1 MGEKVTDYASDFK
14 YTGILPYLSHII
26 RNISVCFLIFLVFLA
41 VANFR
46 ILLKRASTAVLLYTS
61 LLLILNVIMPFL
73 AIDISRNISS
83 SVLSLCE
90 LPSTSMATFILGMKI
105 STKYILFPH
114 RIYFCT
120 SILKCVSFLI
130 ISSIFNSGIVLF
142 SINSCLLFN
151 IHSFL
156 FISCI
161 LLNLLLI
168 LYFKTSGNGGSE
180 RQETLIGKVQKFCF
194 LPMPTG
200 FSLNIGLKEPP
211 YEERKRYYRNSSSVS
226 QVSAV
231 QAQTSA
237 SCCRT
242 PSDCSDRILRHC
254 GRFKNSSNR
263 VPVHKTVMGI
273 KIPCKSLKDG
283 DRLHAGYILTL
294 SKVLYRYPSISPSSI
309 PVSKTIA
316 AQKYNEFPKHARNV
330 NFVLTFGIACSEWCC
345 RKIAAIRKSLCHNAL
360 RVNIL
365 WLDGCK
371 FVVLNVVGSSPTGHP
386 TIKPIDYQIVNGY
399 FCTKNLP
406 NPP

>member
-1 MGEKVTDYASDFK
+1 MGKKVTVYASDFK
-14 YTGILPYLSHII
+14 YTGLLSYLSHII

-83 SVLSLCE
+83 SVLPLCE

-114 RIYFCT
+114 CMCFCT
-120 SILKCVSFLI
+120 SILKCVSFVI

-142 SINSCLLFN
+142 SINSCLLFI

-168 LYFKTSGNGGSE
+168 LYFRTSGNGGLE

-200 FSLNIGLKEPP
+200 FSSNIGLKEPP
-211 YEERKRYYRNSSSVS
+211 SEERKRYYRNSSSVS

-237 SCCRT
+237 SCYRT
-242 PSDCSDRILRHC
+242 PSDYSDRFLRHC

-263 VPVHKTVMGI
+263 VPVHKTVMGKI
-273 KIPCKSLKDG
+273 KTLTPSDVWHKGFYIMFGL
-283 DRLHAGYILTL
+283 RLQNI
-294 SKVLYRYPSISPSSI
+294 
-309 PVSKTIA
+309 SKTSHHVRLVTM
-316 AQKYNEFPKHARNV
+316 QKYNEFPKHARNV
-330 NFVLTFGIACSEWCC
+330 NFVLTFGKRQNL
-345 RKIAAIRKSLCHNAL
+345 RKIAAKNNTSIYNLLKA
-360 RVNIL
+360 NIL
-365 WLDGCK
+365 NENK
-371 FVVLNVVGSSPTGHP
+371 KRNM
-386 TIKPIDYQIVNGY
+386 YQWKINDIFYG
-399 FCTKNLP
+399 LP
-406 NPP
+406 P

>member
-1 MGEKVTDYASDFK
+1 MGEKVTDYISDFK
-14 YTGILPYLSHII
+14 YTGLLPYLSHII

-46 ILLKRASTAVLLYTS
+46 ISLKRASTAVLLYTS

-114 RIYFCT
+114 CICFCT
-120 SILKCVSFLI
+120 SILKCVSFVI
-130 ISSIFNSGIVLF
+130 ISNIFNSGIVLF
-142 SINSCLLFN
+142 SINFCLLFI
-151 IHSFL
+151 IHSLL

-161 LLNLLLI
+161 LLN

-194 LPMPTG
+194 PPLPTG

-254 GRFKNSSNR
+254 NRFKNSSNR
-263 VPVHKTVMGI
+263 VPVHKTVMGKNKTLTPPPNGI
-273 KIPCKSLKDG
+273 RVLNMLFG
-283 DRLHAGYILTL
+283 LRLQNILNTL
-294 SKVLYRYPSISPSSI
+294 HLRRLV
-309 PVSKTIA
+309 TM
-316 AQKYNEFPKHARNV
+316 QNYNESPNHARNV
-330 NFVLTFGIACSEWCC
+330 NFVLTFGKRQNL
-345 RKIAAIRKSLCHNAL
+345 RKIAAKKNIIINNSLNFRTLKEYTKWNTCQRNEVA
-360 RVNIL
+360 VF
-365 WLDGCK
+365 LD
-371 FVVLNVVGSSPTGHP
+371 
-386 TIKPIDYQIVNGY
+386 
-399 FCTKNLP
+399 LP
-406 NPP
+406 P

>member
-1 MGEKVTDYASDFK
+1 MGEKVTVYASDFK
-14 YTGILPYLSHII
+14 YTGLLSYLSHII

-114 RIYFCT
+114 CICFCT

-142 SINSCLLFN
+142 SINSCLLFI

-168 LYFKTSGNGGSE
+168 LYFKTSDNGGSE

-194 LPMPTG
+194 PPLPTG
-200 FSLNIGLKEPP
+200 FSNIGIKEPP
-211 YEERKRYYRNSSSVS
+211 YEERKRCYRNSSSVS

-237 SCCRT
+237 SCYRT

-263 VPVHKTVMGI
+263 VPVHKTVMGKI
-273 KIPCKSLKDG
+273 KTLTPPPNGIRVLNMLFG
-283 DRLHAGYILTL
+283 LRLQNILNTL
-294 SKVLYRYPSISPSSI
+294 HLRRLV
-309 PVSKTIA
+309 TM
-316 AQKYNEFPKHARNV
+316 QKYNEFPKHARNV
-330 NFVLTFGIACSEWCC
+330 NFVLTFREWQNL
-345 RKIAAIRKSLCHNAL
+345 RKIAAKKNTIIYNSLKIRTLKSNSRWNTCRKKATT
-360 RVNIL
+360 RY
-365 WLDGCK
+365 W
-371 FVVLNVVGSSPTGHP
+371 
-386 TIKPIDYQIVNGY
+386 
-399 FCTKNLP
+399 P
-406 NPP
+406 N

>member
-61 LLLILNVIMPFL
+61 LLLILKVIMPFL

-168 LYFKTSGNGGSE
+168 LYFKTSDNGGSE

-242 PSDCSDRILRHC
+242 PSDCSDRFLRHC

-263 VPVHKTVMGI
+263 VPVHKTVMGKI
-273 KIPCKSLKDG
+273 KTLTPSAAWHKG
-283 DRLHAGYILTL
+283 FYILFGL
-294 SKVLYRYPSISPSSI
+294 RLQNI
-309 PVSKTIA
+309 SKTSHHSRLVTV
-316 AQKYNEFPKHARNV
+316 QKYNEFPKHARNV
-330 NFVLTFGIACSEWCC
+330 NFVLTFGKRQNL
-345 RKIAAIRKSLCHNAL
+345 RKIAAKNNTLIYNLLKA
-360 RVNIL
+360 NIL
-365 WLDGCK
+365 NENK
-371 FVVLNVVGSSPTGHP
+371 KRNM
-386 TIKPIDYQIVNGY
+386 YQWKINDIFYG
-399 FCTKNLP
+399 LP
-406 NPP
+406 P

>member
-1 MGEKVTDYASDFK
+1 MGEKVTVYASDFK

-83 SVLSLCE
+83 SVLSL
-90 LPSTSMATFILGMKI
+90 
-105 STKYILFPH
+105 
-114 RIYFCT
+114 CT

-263 VPVHKTVMGI
+263 VPVHKTVMG
-273 KIPCKSLKDG
+273 KNKTLTPSAAWHKG
-283 DRLHAGYILTL
+283 FYILFGL
-294 SKVLYRYPSISPSSI
+294 RLQNM
-309 PVSKTIA
+309 SKTSHHSRLVTV
-316 AQKYNEFPKHARNV
+316 QKYNEFPKHARKV
-330 NFVLTFGIACSEWCC
+330 NSVLSDPC
-345 RKIAAIRKSLCHNAL
+345 
-360 RVNIL
+360 
-365 WLDGCK
+365 
-371 FVVLNVVGSSPTGHP
+371 
-386 TIKPIDYQIVNGY
+386 
-399 FCTKNLP
+399 
-406 NPP
+406 